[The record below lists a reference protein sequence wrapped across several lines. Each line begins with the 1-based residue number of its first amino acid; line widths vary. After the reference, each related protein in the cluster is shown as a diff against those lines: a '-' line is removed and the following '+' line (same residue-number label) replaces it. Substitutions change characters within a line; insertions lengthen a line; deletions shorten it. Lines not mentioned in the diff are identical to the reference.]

1 LYDFTQDSV
10 LTVEYNMCVI
20 CSFHQVCVQWQPAT
34 DTSANSNGS
43 SSNSSS
49 NNNSDSSS
57 INSTNS
63 VQVMLHIALQA
74 SADRA
79 DSYKSERYNSG
90 SYRSIMPVLS
100 LPITVH
106 RQQYTAVSQPP
117 ILADFHEACD
127 AYLDNVRASNTLY
140 NFAQKLSCYVQAV
153 HHACVHFTCV

>member
-1 LYDFTQDSV
+1 V